1 LKKKSI
7 IYQFLPFQLFRH
19 IFAGKLSLMLIIL
32 LSISYKAS
40 SQTESTVDSLKA
52 DSLGK
57 DAKKVVKAPDSTYKQ
72 YDIADLFRNTLH
84 PKRTVNPLRK
94 KSGITVIPNLA
105 YNPSIGAQIG
115 IKAVAGRIL
124 GKDPNTLMSVAL
136 TSASITTKGILY
148 AYVSHNVFTNGNKW
162 NLQGSLIAAKT
173 VTPDFGLGIG
183 ESSTN
188 NEVDEALANP
198 SRKAYVLHAQFYSF
212 REKVYKQIEE
222 NLFVGGGVSFDVRRK
237 IEDRKSETDLTP
249 YNIYSDRHGFDRDNY
264 SANAVLFNVQYTTR
278 DNQNRAYK
286 GIYADA
292 GIRAN
297 QTWLGSSKN
306 ATQFTTDFRK
316 YWSLSSRNPEHVLA
330 FWNWGSYLLS
340 GTIPYLELPGPGKD
354 VGARSGRGYTT
365 AYFKGT
371 KYMDS
376 ELEYRFPITKN
387 KFLSGVA
394 FVNMQTA
401 NDEAG
406 TKIFET
412 WQPGGGAGLRVL
424 FNKAT
429 RTNLC
434 LDYAWGNYDR
444 KGFFLGL
451 NEAF

>member
-1 LKKKSI
+1 MKI
-7 IYQFLPFQLFRH
+7 
-19 IFAGKLSLMLIIL
+19 A
-32 LSISYKAS
+32 
-40 SQTESTVDSLKA
+40 
-52 DSLGK
+52 
-57 DAKKVVKAPDSTYKQ
+57 KAPDSTYKQ
-72 YDIADLFRNTLH
+72 YDVADLFRELLH
-84 PKRTVNPLRK
+84 PKRVVNPLRK

-124 GKDPNTLMSVAL
+124 GKDPNTLMSVAS

-183 ESSTN
+183 ESSTS

-198 SRKAYVLHAQFYSF
+198 ERKAYVLHAQFYSF
-212 REKVYKQIEE
+212 REKVYKQIED

-237 IEDRKSETDLTP
+237 IEDRISKTDLTP

-264 SANAVLFNVQYTTR
+264 SANALMFNVQYTTR

-297 QTWLGSSKN
+297 QTWMGSSKN
-306 ATQFTTDFRK
+306 AMQFTTDFRK
-316 YWSLSSRNPEHVLA
+316 YWSLSSQNPEHVLA

-354 VGARSGRGYTT
+354 PGARSGRGYTT

-376 ELEYRFPITKN
+376 ELEYRFPITHN

-394 FVNMQTA
+394 FASMQTA

-406 TKIFET
+406 TKIFDK